1 MSKVFISY
9 RRADSAE
16 WANRLYRH
24 LSMRFGEDLIFQDV
38 DDIHPGANWLATI
51 QDELHA
57 CQLFLI
63 LIGPNWLVD
72 KQGRRRLDDP
82 QDILC
87 MEVSE
92 ALASKGP
99 VIPTLVGSAEMPLAE
114 VLPEPLKPLALRQAI
129 SLKDESWI
137 ADVERLIERI
147 RELILPT
154 SSQIPLQ
161 TAQQELYELQVQYF
175 KHLDVENAEAL
186 KLAQKTQA
194 YLNKVMPLY
203 PQDGTLKVT
212 RGYLFK
218 NEAMALSRLSRN
230 EEAEFALKQG
240 ETIFR
245 TMLDEIPDD
254 PSAWNG
260 LGSIAAVRGNY
271 EKALEYIEKA
281 LDITPDYPAA
291 LQDKKQ
297 ILDIL
302 KK

>member
-38 DDIHPGANWLATI
+38 DDIHPGANWLETI
-51 QDELHA
+51 HRELHA

-82 QDILC
+82 KEILR
-87 MEVSE
+87 MEVIE
-92 ALASKGP
+92 ALSSEGTI
-99 VIPTLVGSAEMPLAE
+99 IPTLVGSAEMPLAE
-114 VLPEPLKPLALRQAI
+114 VLPEPLKALALRQAI

-137 ADVERLIERI
+137 PDVERLIERI

-161 TAQQELYELQVQYF
+161 TAQQELYALQLQYF

-194 YLNKVMPLY
+194 YLNRVMPLY
-203 PQDGTLKVT
+203 PQDGILKVT

-218 NEAMALSRLSRN
+218 NEAMALLRLGRN
-230 EEAEFALKQG
+230 EEAESALNQG
-240 ETIFR
+240 ETVFR
-245 TMLDEIPDD
+245 TMLEEKPEDA
-254 PSAWNG
+254 SAWNG
-260 LGSIAAVRGNY
+260 LGSIESVRGNY
-271 EKALEYIEKA
+271 AQALEYIERA
-281 LDITPDYPAA
+281 LQIAPDYPAA
-291 LQDKKQ
+291 LQDKEQ
-297 ILDIL
+297 ISEHI
-302 KK
+302 K

>member
-9 RRADSAE
+9 RRADSVE

-38 DDIHPGANWLATI
+38 DDIHPGVNWLETI
-51 QDELHA
+51 RSELHA

-82 QDILC
+82 QDILR

-92 ALASKGP
+92 ALSSQGT
-99 VIPTLVGSAEMPLAE
+99 VIPALVGSAGMPLAE

-129 SLKDESWI
+129 ALKDESWI
-137 ADVERLIERI
+137 LDVERLIERI

-161 TAQQELYELQVQYF
+161 TAQKELYELQLQYF

-186 KLAQKTQA
+186 KLAQKAQA
-194 YLNKVMPLY
+194 YFNRVMPLY
-203 PQDGTLKVT
+203 PQDGILKVT

-218 NEAMALSRLSRN
+218 NEAMALVRLGRN
-230 EEAEFALKQG
+230 EEAESALNQG
-240 ETIFR
+240 ETVFR
-245 TMLDEIPDD
+245 TMLEEKPDD
-254 PSAWNG
+254 ASAWNG
-260 LGSIAAVRGNY
+260 LGSIESVRGNY
-271 EKALEYIEKA
+271 KKALEYIERA
-281 LDITPDYPAA
+281 LQIAPDYAAA

-297 ILDIL
+297 ILEHI
-302 KK
+302 K

>member
-9 RRADSAE
+9 RRADSVE

-38 DDIHPGANWLATI
+38 DDIHPGTNWLETI
-51 QDELHA
+51 HSELHA

-63 LIGPNWLVD
+63 LIGPHWLVD
-72 KQGRRRLDDP
+72 QGGRRRLDDP
-82 QDILC
+82 GDILR
-87 MEVSE
+87 MEVSQ
-92 ALASKGP
+92 ALASQGAI
-99 VIPTLVGSAEMPLAE
+99 IPTLVGSAAMPLAE
-114 VLPEPLKPLALRQAI
+114 VLPDPLKPLALRQAI

-154 SSQIPLQ
+154 SRQIPLH

-194 YLNKVMPLY
+194 YLNRVMPLY
-203 PQDGTLKVT
+203 PQDGILKVT

-218 NEAMALSRLSRN
+218 NEAMALLRLGRN

-245 TMLDEIPDD
+245 TMLDEKPED

-260 LGSIAAVRGNY
+260 LGSIESVRGHY
-271 EKALEYIEKA
+271 AQALEYIERA
-281 LDITPDYPAA
+281 LQIAPDYQAA

-297 ILDIL
+297 VLEL
-302 KK
+302 MKR